1 MTEAMTIL
9 IVDDEEKI
17 REACRRVLSS
27 QGFGVLD
34 AENGRIA
41 LDLMAR
47 EKVDILLLDL
57 KMPVMD
63 GESVLEVAHA
73 QYPDLPVI
81 IITGHGTIDTAV
93 ECMKK
98 GADDFITKPFHIR
111 QFMVTVNRAADK
123 KRLEE
128 KARQFELENIRN
140 LYDLNLEKSRLRT
153 IIHCLANGVMVT
165 NRNLEVVLHNP
176 ALCRIL
182 KLPMDLR
189 TPTPLETIVGDPAL
203 IDTLRKIQQ
212 GSCPAEGT
220 VSQEFTAGDRALR
233 SISAPALDQDQ
244 VVTGTVTAFEDITV
258 FKQLDQMKSD
268 FLNMVAHELR
278 SPLSSIRQLVQV
290 LSEGLAGPLED
301 KQADYLSRVQKQI
314 DNLLDLIRDLLE
326 ISKAEGGVLLR
337 ERVPTNLEDI
347 LKSIASTMEVRA
359 REQGIEFH
367 YECKDL
373 RPVLVD
379 PNGMEEVLNNLIGN
393 AINYSPHGGRVSV
406 TLTGFPDAVEIVVSD
421 TGIGIP
427 SEELDKIFDK
437 FYRVKDPRTRHVTG
451 SGLGLSL
458 VKSVLDAHHGRI
470 EVTSVPHQGTTFRV
484 RLPIG
489 A

>member
-9 IVDDEEKI
+9 VVDDEEKI
-17 REACRRVLSS
+17 REGCRRVLSS

-34 AENGRIA
+34 AENGQMA
-41 LDLMAR
+41 LDLLAR
-47 EKVDILLLDL
+47 EKVDVLLLDL

-63 GESVLEVAHA
+63 GENVLDLAHA

-98 GADDFITKPFHIR
+98 GAYDFITKPFHIR

-153 IIHCLANGVMVT
+153 IVHCLANGVMVT

-176 ALCRIL
+176 ALCRLL
-182 KLPMDLR
+182 KLPMDFK
-189 TPTPLETIVGDPAL
+189 TPAPLETIISDPTL

-220 VSQEFTAGDRALR
+220 ISEEVTTGGRTLR

-278 SPLSSIRQLVQV
+278 SPLFSIRQLVQV
-290 LSEGLAGPLED
+290 LSEGLAGPLGE
-301 KQADYLSRVQKQI
+301 KQADYLARVRKQI
-314 DNLLDLIRDLLE
+314 DNLLELIRDLLE
-326 ISKAEGGVLLR
+326 ISKAEGGVLVR
-337 ERVPTNLEDI
+337 ERVPTNLEEI
-347 LKSIASTMEVRA
+347 LKSIASTMEARA
-359 REQGIEFH
+359 REQGIHFYYQCQH
-367 YECKDL
+367 L
-373 RPVLVD
+373 RPVQVD
-379 PNGMEEVLNNLIGN
+379 PKSMEEVFNNLISN
-393 AINYSPHGGRVSV
+393 AIDYSPGGGQVSV
-406 TLTGFPDAVEIVVSD
+406 TLTGLPDAVEIVVSD

-427 SEELDKIFDK
+427 PEELDKIFDK

-458 VKSVLDAHHGRI
+458 VKSVLDAHHGKI

-484 RLPIG
+484 LLPVD